1 MCPLEQLRTVTP
13 ETPVSEALEIIGRE
27 DITQLPALANGR
39 LEGMISRD
47 QILSYLLTRA
57 ELKM

>member
-1 MCPLEQLRTVTP
+1 VTP
-13 ETPVSEALEIIGRE
+13 ETPVSEALEIIGRD
-27 DITQLPALANGR
+27 DINQLPAVANGR

-47 QILSYLLTRA
+47 QILRYLLTRA

>member
-1 MCPLEQLRTVTP
+1 MVTP
-13 ETPVSEALEIIGRE
+13 ETPVAEALEILGRE
-27 DITQLPALANGR
+27 NIHQLPVVSNGR

-47 QILSYLLTRA
+47 QIMNQLLTRV